1 MPSKSQSAPSALED
15 HLGYWLRFLS
25 NHVSQSFAAKVE
37 SQGISVAAW
46 VVMREMYDAEEINP
60 SEIAAR
66 IGMTRG
72 GITKIV
78 ERLVQDGFVVRRER
92 EGDRRYQAI
101 ALTTR
106 GRRLVPILAKLAD
119 ENDAACFAPL
129 TSLER
134 ASFLSTLKKLVSAH
148 NLNQLPTE

>member
-1 MPSKSQSAPSALED
+1 VPGKNQPAPSALED

-25 NHVSQSFAAKVE
+25 NHVSQTFAAKVE
-37 SQGISVAAW
+37 SQGVSVTAW
-46 VVMREMYDAEEINP
+46 VVMREIYDEEEINP
-60 SEIAAR
+60 SDIAAR

-72 GITKIV
+72 AISKIV
-78 ERLVQDGFVVRRER
+78 ERLVREGFLVRRER

-101 ALTTR
+101 ALTPR

-129 TSLER
+129 SAPER
-134 ASFLSTLKKLVSAH
+134 ASLLSTLKELVLAH
-148 NLNQLPTE
+148 GLTQIPTE